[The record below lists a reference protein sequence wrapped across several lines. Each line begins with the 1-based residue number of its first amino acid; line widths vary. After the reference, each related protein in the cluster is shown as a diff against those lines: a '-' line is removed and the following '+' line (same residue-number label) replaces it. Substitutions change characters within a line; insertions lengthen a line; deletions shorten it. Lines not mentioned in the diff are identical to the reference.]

1 MRTQLTYIFLLMIS
15 ALPISAQQK
24 PLFLNELA
32 ITLDREIDFPKE
44 TFQRQY
50 QTRVWSIDLQREIKT
65 GILDQIR
72 SKGYYFAVLDSS
84 NIQID
89 STQQSVSASLYYTVG
104 KRVTLQG
111 TSLGESSIPQSLYDR
126 IDENLT
132 GYKGKIY
139 TPALANQLFADVLT
153 KLENNGF
160 PLAKVNTDN
169 FQVSEKDNNILLDLK
184 LQIEPGDSVKLA
196 YLKFPKRPQDISPYL
211 KRLLGF
217 KNGQL
222 YSHQKIA
229 NYRRILRRQEFI
241 KTVEEPVLAQDKD
254 GNYFLQINFEESPST
269 TLDGVVGYI
278 PPPST
283 DPDASGYFTGLLN
296 VGVRNLFGGG
306 RKFRI
311 FWEKEDEL
319 SDAFE
324 VNYREPY
331 LLSLPLHATL
341 GLQRLVRDTTYI
353 EWQYQLD
360 LEVPIN
366 ETLSGFVN
374 VSTRSVA
381 PDSLASRQLRLPITE
396 SVITG
401 SGIRWDTRNERLNP
415 RSGVNLEVG
424 FSLSRQENTGPAYLL
439 AEDSLRKSV
448 TLRRVR
454 ADIHT
459 FLPTFKRQ
467 VFSNRLHLQ
476 FIESTGAEL
485 QLADQF
491 WFGGATTLRGF
502 RESQFSAKRAFWVN
516 SEYRFLLGPQA
527 RFFVFT
533 DNGYYS
539 RNSPDKRED
548 WLSSY
553 GIGLRFGAPL
563 GIVQVDFGLERG
575 TPFREGKLHF
585 RLINEF

>member
-1 MRTQLTYIFLLMIS
+1 M
-15 ALPISAQQK
+15 
-24 PLFLNELA
+24 FLNELE
-32 ITLDREIDFPKE
+32 IVLDQKIDFPKE
-44 TFQRQY
+44 TYQRQY
-50 QTRVWSIDLQREIKT
+50 QTRVWSVDLQTEIKETVLNEIRT
-65 GILDQIR
+65 G
-72 SKGYYFAVLDSS
+72 GYYFAKLDSS
-84 NIQID
+84 KIQID
-89 STQQSVSASLYYTVG
+89 STNQSVSAFLSYTVG
-104 KRVTLQG
+104 RRVTLQG
-111 TSLGESSIPQSLYDR
+111 MTLTNPTIPQALREQINEVFYDYR
-126 IDENLT
+126 DR
-132 GYKGKIY
+132 IY
-139 TPALANQLFADVLT
+139 TPVLANQLFADVLT
-153 KLENNGF
+153 RLENNGY
-160 PLAKVNTDN
+160 PLAKVHTDD
-169 FQVSEKDNNILLDLK
+169 FRVREEKDKILLDLILK
-184 LQIEPGDSVKLA
+184 VEPGDSVKLS

-211 KRLLGF
+211 QRLLGF
-217 KNGQL
+217 KKDQA

-241 KTVEEPVLAQDKD
+241 KTVEEPILAQDKE
-254 GNYFLQINFEESPST
+254 GNYFLQINFEESPAT

-283 DPDASGYFTGLLN
+283 DPDANGYFTGLLN

-366 ETLSGFVN
+366 ETLSGFIN
-374 VSTRSVA
+374 FSTRSVA

-415 RSGVNLEVG
+415 VSGVNLEVG
-424 FSLSRQENTGPAYLL
+424 FSLSRQENTGPVYLL
-439 AEDSLRKSV
+439 EEDSLRKSV

-467 VFSNRLHLQ
+467 VFANRLHLQ

-502 RESQFSAKRAFWVN
+502 RESQFSAKRAFWIN

>member
-1 MRTQLTYIFLLMIS
+1 
-15 ALPISAQQK
+15 
-24 PLFLNELA
+24 
-32 ITLDREIDFPKE
+32 
-44 TFQRQY
+44 
-50 QTRVWSIDLQREIKT
+50 
-65 GILDQIR
+65 
-72 SKGYYFAVLDSS
+72 
-84 NIQID
+84 
-89 STQQSVSASLYYTVG
+89 
-104 KRVTLQG
+104 
-111 TSLGESSIPQSLYDR
+111 
-126 IDENLT
+126 
-132 GYKGKIY
+132 
-139 TPALANQLFADVLT
+139 
-153 KLENNGF
+153 
-160 PLAKVNTDN
+160 
-169 FQVSEKDNNILLDLK
+169 
-184 LQIEPGDSVKLA
+184 
-196 YLKFPKRPQDISPYL
+196 
-211 KRLLGF
+211 
-217 KNGQL
+217 GQP

-229 NYRRILRRQEFI
+229 NYRRILQRQEFI
-241 KTVEEPVLAQDKD
+241 KTVEEPVLAQDKK

-366 ETLSGFVN
+366 ETLSGYVN
-374 VSTRSVA
+374 ISTRSVA

-415 RSGVNLEVG
+415 ISGINLEVG

-467 VFSNRLHLQ
+467 VFANRLHLQ
-476 FIESTGAEL
+476 FIESTGTEL

-491 WFGGATTLRGF
+491 WFGGATTLRGY
-502 RESQFSAKRAFWVN
+502 RESQFSAKRAFWIN